1 MKKKRLPNIKKIKT
15 ALDYKHAGRK
25 FSERFKENTVLL
37 PFLVR
42 WILEEAV
49 GQKERRG
56 SREGRERRDG
66 GWGEA
71 VKWERGVRRPKTK
84 TKTTNTWE
92 AGREEK
98 TITRE
103 QTQDPRRVM
112 KNILNSFWREKESCS

>member
-71 VKWERGVRRPKTK
+71 VKWERGVRRPKNK
-84 TKTTNTWE
+84 NKNHQHVG
-92 AGREEK
+92 GRE
-98 TITRE
+98 
-103 QTQDPRRVM
+103 RR
-112 KNILNSFWREKESCS
+112 KNNYERTNSRST